1 MGGLI
6 RYGPLFRTSIVGQP
20 VVVSTDP
27 EVNYYVFQQE
37 GNIFQCWYSES
48 VNKIIG
54 QQSMAV
60 QQGVVH
66 KYLKN
71 LILSLVG
78 PENLKEKLILEM
90 DQNTRQYLQSWANM
104 GNLDAKDATAEVSQ
118 TFVTAFYIF

>member
-37 GNIFQCWYSES
+37 GNIFQCWYFES
-48 VNKIIG
+48 VNRIIG

-118 TFVTAFYIF
+118 PFVTAF

>member
-1 MGGLI
+1 M
-6 RYGPLFRTSIVGQP
+6 FRTSIVGQP

-37 GNIFQCWYSES
+37 GNIFQCWYFES
-48 VNKIIG
+48 VNRIIG

-118 TFVTAFYIF
+118 PFY

>member
-66 KYLKN
+66 KFLKN

-118 TFVTAFYIF
+118 TFVTAF

>member
-37 GNIFQCWYSES
+37 GNIFQCWYFES
-48 VNKIIG
+48 VNRIIG